1 MIYNIKEVILCFL
14 LTLNILYTFYCDS
27 TKEINYF
34 FGILIQYDL
43 RARFSKT
50 LSVKLASVRG
60 GEKIRGIFLNPPARK

>member
-1 MIYNIKEVILCFL
+1 MFFVNIEYFIH
-14 LTLNILYTFYCDS
+14 YCDS

-50 LSVKLASVRG
+50 LSVKLASVIG